1 MFIYYESLYK
11 ELVKSRSR
19 KLKWLARAT
28 LLWWARAFSACHFP
42 VLYVHLSHSFFGFT
56 QLLGGGRYFSIL
68 FISSTLNFL
77 LFLLKNVLLFS
88 KNKPILFK
96 MLMADT
102 GVKKPI
108 RLPSRNISVSEDS
121 EFWWRGSQAL
131 PGHGRNG
138 DVCFSVEGLPA
149 PSLNEAIMS
158 P

>member
-96 MLMADT
+96 ML
-102 GVKKPI
+102 
-108 RLPSRNISVSEDS
+108 RLILVLKNPYAS
-121 EFWWRGSQAL
+121 L
-131 PGHGRNG
+131 PGIFLFQKTQNSDGEDLKHFLGM
-138 DVCFSVEGLPA
+138 EGMEMFA
-149 PSLNEAIMS
+149 SLWKAFLH
-158 P
+158 PL